1 MAFTIVITELLA
13 KPVPLALFRLS
24 ATGFKD
30 AGFVHFIVEFVCTLV
45 RTQVQV
51 LVLILHI
58 YKFFSQLVQKRDFS
72 LLFPPPSHSAWLFD
86 VFLQFFLLFFAEE
99 YLKIIFF
106 VVVLFQINH
115 RLGEKR
121 AKTKI
126 QIASFGPKVPQD
138 LETKCYFTSFA
149 LRINMECSSFCISHF
164 FAVRLKCLKL
174 PCELGGWEDK
184 GASLQSC
191 KGLW

>member
-72 LLFPPPSHSAWLFD
+72 LLFPPPPRI
-86 VFLQFFLLFFAEE
+86 QPG
-99 YLKIIFF
+99 YLM
-106 VVVLFQINH
+106 
-115 RLGEKR
+115 
-121 AKTKI
+121 
-126 QIASFGPKVPQD
+126 
-138 LETKCYFTSFA
+138 YFYNS
-149 LRINMECSSFCISHF
+149 CSS
-164 FAVRLKCLKL
+164 
-174 PCELGGWEDK
+174 
-184 GASLQSC
+184 LQ
-191 KGLW
+191 KNI

>member
-51 LVLILHI
+51 SVLILHI

-72 LLFPPPSHSAWLFD
+72 LLFPPPPTRI
-86 VFLQFFLLFFAEE
+86 QPG
-99 YLKIIFF
+99 YLM
-106 VVVLFQINH
+106 
-115 RLGEKR
+115 
-121 AKTKI
+121 
-126 QIASFGPKVPQD
+126 
-138 LETKCYFTSFA
+138 YFYNSS
-149 LRINMECSSFCISHF
+149 CSS
-164 FAVRLKCLKL
+164 
-174 PCELGGWEDK
+174 
-184 GASLQSC
+184 LQ
-191 KGLW
+191 KNI